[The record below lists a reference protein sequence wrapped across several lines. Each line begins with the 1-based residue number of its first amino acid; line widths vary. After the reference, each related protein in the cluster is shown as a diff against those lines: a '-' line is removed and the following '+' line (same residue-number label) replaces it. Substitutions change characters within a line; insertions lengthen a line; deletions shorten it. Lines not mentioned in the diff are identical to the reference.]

1 MNHQPASSPPRR
13 TARRIPRF
21 RRWAACLAVT
31 AAAVLAA
38 TPAALAAPRPPPDG
52 GGPPPP
58 PPPVT
63 AAAHLPA
70 WAVAAIVIATVVL
83 SVATTLITLSVD
95 RTRHARRTPAMAA
108 AAEPQAGHGDILTS
122 HHYRAAH
129 DSYRAGTR

>member
-1 MNHQPASSPPRR
+1 MIHQPAPSRPRR
-13 TARRIPRF
+13 TPRV
-21 RRWAACLAVT
+21 RRWATGLTVT
-31 AAAVLAA
+31 AAAVLAGA
-38 TPAALAAPRPPPDG
+38 PAALAGPRPAPDG
-52 GGPPPP
+52 GGPLLP

-70 WAVAAIVIATVVL
+70 WAVAAIVAATIAL
-83 SVATTLITLSVD
+83 SVATTLITLAVE
-95 RTRHARRTPAMAA
+95 RIRQARRTPA